1 MDSPES
7 SSRPEWR
14 PAESSAALRVVIAD
28 DHTIFRKGLRS
39 VLEAEMGFTVVGE
52 AADGEEAVE
61 LCRGLQP
68 HLLLLDLAMPG
79 QSGMDALAE
88 LATSPSPVPVRTILL
103 TAGIQKDE
111 IVKALQLGAA
121 GVVLKSA
128 PTDLLFKSI
137 RSVMAGQHW
146 IGREAVSD
154 LVQALR
160 EQMADSTE
168 KPARK
173 REITSAV
180 VSGLSNKEIARKLS
194 LSEDTV
200 KHHLTNIFD
209 KMGASNRLE
218 LALFAVHH
226 RLLE

>member
-1 MDSPES
+1 
-7 SSRPEWR
+7 
-14 PAESSAALRVVIAD
+14 
-28 DHTIFRKGLRS
+28 
-39 VLEAEMGFTVVGE
+39 
-52 AADGEEAVE
+52 
-61 LCRGLQP
+61 
-68 HLLLLDLAMPG
+68 MPG

-88 LATSPSPVPVRTILL
+88 LSTSPSPVPVRTILL

-160 EQMADSTE
+160 EQMARPRRSR
-168 KPARK
+168 PA
-173 REITSAV
+173 SA
-180 VSGLSNKEIARKLS
+180 SA
-194 LSEDTV
+194 
-200 KHHLTNIFD
+200 
-209 KMGASNRLE
+209 
-218 LALFAVHH
+218 
-226 RLLE
+226 